1 MKRSLITLLL
11 TAFCFTAF
19 SVDVPQQDTTKMK
32 QHHPKMMKK
41 TTNKKMKSWK
51 KADTMGKDTMNK
63 MGKMDSTI
71 RPQQ

>member
-1 MKRSLITLLL
+1 MRRTLITLLL

-19 SVDVPQQDTTKMK
+19 SMDVPQQDTTKVK
-32 QHHPKMMKK
+32 QHHRKMMKK
-41 TTNKKMKSWK
+41 TTTKRTKLWK
-51 KADTMGKDTMNK
+51 KTDTMGKDTMSK